1 MDFFNDEQLKVLANL
16 EQHYDVWIDAKR
28 QIFKMPY
35 GFQWKNING
44 TDYLY
49 ERINREGNG
58 KSFGPRSVKNEALFN
73 NYHEKKSSLKDR
85 IESCYK
91 SIEID
96 IDIYRALKL
105 PRIASQAAKI
115 LREADIR
122 ELLGNQIMVIG
133 TNAMPAYAIEACGSI
148 NAPNRTDDF
157 DLAWIALV
165 GNGDERPL
173 WDMFNA
179 VDSTYTVNTE
189 KPFQVRNKHAYE
201 VEMLVAPS
209 RVAGV
214 SRLEKPKPV
223 ALPEQE
229 WLLEGRHV
237 NHVVIGED
245 GSPARIVAPDPR
257 WYALQKLWMSEQDKR
272 TPIKRPKDFSQG
284 IALLNKIQES
294 MPQYRLD
301 EEFESSLP
309 EELLPYFQD
318 WKSTTES
325 KPIRRW

>member
-1 MDFFNDEQLKVLANL
+1 
-16 EQHYDVWIDAKR
+16 
-28 QIFKMPY
+28 
-35 GFQWKNING
+35 
-44 TDYLY
+44 
-49 ERINREGNG
+49 
-58 KSFGPRSVKNEALFN
+58 
-73 NYHEKKSSLKDR
+73 
-85 IESCYK
+85 
-91 SIEID
+91 
-96 IDIYRALKL
+96 
-105 PRIASQAAKI
+105 
-115 LREADIR
+115 
-122 ELLGNQIMVIG
+122 
-133 TNAMPAYAIEACGSI
+133 
-148 NAPNRTDDF
+148 
-157 DLAWIALV
+157 
-165 GNGDERPL
+165 
-173 WDMFNA
+173 MFNA